1 MVRRIASQVHKQVA
15 RLMRAD
21 YIKKEPAWFKAVLE
35 HPPIPLPPRHPP
47 LRSEHDLP
55 PSSPTTSKRRT
66 RPEKPRPLPVY
77 YIEDDVR
84 RQFFRDHPF
93 EAFRPVTL
101 VEGAGVEDIHPI
113 RGKEWTRLRQRGRNP
128 YPEECVYLLTLYL
141 CLLPQN

>member
-21 YIKKEPAWFKAVLE
+21 YIKREPAWFKAVLE
-35 HPPIPLPPRHPP
+35 HPPIPLPPREPP
-47 LRSEHDLP
+47 ARTEYDLP
-55 PSSPTTSKRRT
+55 PETRAQSTTKKS
-66 RPEKPRPLPVY
+66 RPAKPRPLPVY

-101 VEGAGVEDIHPI
+101 VEGAAVEDPHPI
-113 RGKEWTRLRQRGRNP
+113 RDAEWIRLRQRGRNP
-128 YPEECVYLLTLYL
+128 TPEEYVSSS
-141 CLLPQN
+141 